1 MNGSGAMKPGPTAYS
16 AEVRLER
23 KAGGKVAE
31 DRRENQGSMAGDV
44 PMSAGRRSRR
54 RGANP

>member
-23 KAGGKVAE
+23 KAGGKVVKIDE
-31 DRRENQGSMAGDV
+31 KTK
-44 PMSAGRRSRR
+44 GRWL
-54 RGANP
+54 GTCP